1 MSISQRKQEHEESLL
16 SSAGNKPLCF
26 KNGGRSWI
34 FEEELQTQYKR
45 LMSQACY

>member
-1 MSISQRKQEHEESLL
+1 MTTSQRKQEHEERLL
-16 SSAGNKPLCF
+16 SSAGNKPLSF
-26 KNGGRSWI
+26 KNGGRRGA